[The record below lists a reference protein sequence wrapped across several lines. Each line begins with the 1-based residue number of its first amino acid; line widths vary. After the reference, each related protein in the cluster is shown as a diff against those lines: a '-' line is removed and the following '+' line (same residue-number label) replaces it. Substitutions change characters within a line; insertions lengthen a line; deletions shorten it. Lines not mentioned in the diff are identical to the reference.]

1 MDGEPSGLPVNWT
14 EADDCAYCLSC
25 SRALAGE
32 AALDSAPD
40 SSSREER
47 VRLRRDAVIE
57 FEIGRAPDKPN
68 RAIAQACR
76 TSATAVASVRTALED
91 DASPRAS
98 DTSHAGAP
106 GAV

>member
-1 MDGEPSGLPVNWT
+1 MDGEVSSLPINWT
-14 EADDCAYCLSC
+14 ETAGAAYCLSC
-25 SRALAGE
+25 SRALAGDI
-32 AALDSAPD
+32 ALESAPD

-57 FEIGRAPDKPN
+57 FEISRTPEKPN

-76 TSATAVASVRTALED
+76 TSATAVATVRTALED
-91 DASPRAS
+91 SSAIPSV
-98 DTSHAGAP
+98 GAP

>member
-1 MDGEPSGLPVNWT
+1 MDGEASSLPPNWT
-14 EADDCAYCLSC
+14 RSDGAAYCLGC
-25 SRALAGE
+25 SRALAGD

-57 FEIGRAPDKPN
+57 FELGRTPDKPN

-76 TSATAVASVRTALED
+76 TSATAVATVRTALED
-91 DASPRAS
+91 ASP
-98 DTSHAGAP
+98 TPHVGAP
-106 GAV
+106 SGA

>member
-1 MDGEPSGLPVNWT
+1 MDGEVSTLPPNWT
-14 EADDCAYCLSC
+14 EADDSSYCLSC

-32 AALDSAPD
+32 AALESAPD

-57 FEIGRAPDKPN
+57 FELGRTPDKPN

-76 TSATAVASVRTALED
+76 TSASAVATVRTALED
-91 DASPRAS
+91 PSPVP
-98 DTSHAGAP
+98 HAGAP
-106 GAV
+106 SGV